1 MRFQKVTFVTLI
13 LRSFKLGEDG
23 SSLRML
29 SMMRSSV
36 SRHDFLIVAEEV
48 EGEVRDA
55 PSLVRAAE
63 KEDELLSGMIQTT
76 IDIYIYL

>member
-29 SMMRSSV
+29 SMIRISV

-48 EGEVRDA
+48 EGEVRDT

-76 IDIYIYL
+76 IDIYL